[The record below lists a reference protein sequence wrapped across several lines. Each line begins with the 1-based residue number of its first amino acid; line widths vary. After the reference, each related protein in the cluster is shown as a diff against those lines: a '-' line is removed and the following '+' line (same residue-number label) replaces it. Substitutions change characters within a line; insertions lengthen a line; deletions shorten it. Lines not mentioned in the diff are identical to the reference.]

1 LTTDAWLGI
10 ETTARGGGVA
20 VVSGEKL
27 LTEIFHQV
35 DTVHSE
41 ELIPAVSQ
49 ALKAAE
55 LDPRNL
61 AGIGVSLGP
70 GSYTGLRIGVSSAT
84 GLSAGWSIPLKG
96 VGTLRVLA
104 AAALSDEPVLV
115 CIRARREEVFAAV
128 FRSSNVHSEEIISPG
143 VYTVSSLEKRLT
155 SGLEGIAALG
165 NGRSELNDVPVRWLP
180 QTLDSPRAFYV
191 ALLAAELVRSE
202 GFDSELEPLYMREFN
217 QKAADVVS

>member
-1 LTTDAWLGI
+1 MTTDAWLGI

-20 VVSGEKL
+20 IVSGEKL
-27 LTEIFHQV
+27 LTEFFPQV

-55 LDPRNL
+55 LDPCSL
-61 AGIGVSLGP
+61 TGIGVSLGP

-115 CIRARREEVFAAV
+115 CIRARKEEVFAAV
-128 FRSSNVHSEEIISPG
+128 FRSSSVHSEEIIVPG
-143 VYTVSSLEKRLT
+143 VYRVTSLVERLT
-155 SGLEGIAALG
+155 SGLEGITALG
-165 NGRSELNDVPVRWLP
+165 NGRSELNGAPVRWLP
-180 QTLDSPRAFYV
+180 QTLDGPRAFYV
-191 ALLAAELVRSE
+191 ALLAAELARSE
-202 GFDSELEPLYMREFN
+202 GYDSELEPLYMREFN
-217 QKAADVVS
+217 QKAEDVVS

>member
-27 LTEIFHQV
+27 LAEFFHKV
-35 DTVHSE
+35 DAVHSE

-49 ALKAAE
+49 ALEAAE
-55 LDPRNL
+55 LDPYSL

-84 GLSAGWSIPLKG
+84 GLSAGWSVPLKG

-104 AAALSDEPVLV
+104 AAALSDEPLLV
-115 CIRARREEVFAAV
+115 CIKARKEEVFAAI
-128 FRSSNVHSEEIISPG
+128 FRSSNVHSEEIIPPG
-143 VYTVSSLEKRLT
+143 VYRVSSLEERLA

-165 NGRSELNDVPVRWLP
+165 NGRSELKCASVRWLP

-191 ALLAAELVRSE
+191 ALLAAELARSE
-202 GFDSELEPLYMREFN
+202 GYDSELEPLYMREFN
-217 QKAADVVS
+217 QKAEDVVP

>member
-1 LTTDAWLGI
+1 MTTDAWLGI

-35 DTVHSE
+35 DAVHSE

-55 LDPRNL
+55 LDPRSL

-155 SGLEGIAALG
+155 SGLEGIVALG
-165 NGRSELNDVPVRWLP
+165 NGRSELNDVPIRWLP